1 MDLPASPA
9 PHDISS
15 VYEAHFEYV
24 WNNLR
29 RLGVEASDLEDAVH
43 DVFVVAHRR
52 RHEFRRTSS
61 MRTWLFGI
69 ARRVARDHRRRHF
82 RHRRRLDAVRNATPT
97 SRSREPP
104 QEQAASSVLLR
115 RFLDSLD
122 EGKRSV
128 FILSELEQMTGREV
142 AEALRI
148 NPNTAASRLRA
159 ARQAFD
165 VYARDLRHADRILV
179 ERPPPIP
186 EASRR
191 RAWALVAA
199 QLARPP
205 ATGAVPAAAAGATL
219 GHAKAIGLTL
229 ALAAGGLGAIKL
241 AATSTTRSKVPASE
255 PPTVALAVERPPA
268 PPLAST
274 PERTDSEPQ
283 SSPVAASVLGPV
295 APSPSAPPRTQ
306 APGHPNGT
314 TTPRVPAVDRS
325 PDDLAEHNQHLAAA
339 RVALDRAQPRQ
350 AQQIAEDY
358 LHRHADGFYADEMQ
372 LVRVQALSRQGKCE
386 QARPAARALAR
397 RRPGTTLAE
406 LAAAACPSAASNAS
420 GR

>member
-1 MDLPASPA
+1 MDLPASA
-9 PHDISS
+9 TPHDISS

-29 RLGVEASDLEDAVH
+29 RLGVEAADLEDAVH

-52 RHEFRRTSS
+52 RHEFRGTSS

-97 SRSREPP
+97 SSPREPP
-104 QEQAASSVLLR
+104 QEQAASSALLR

-142 AEALRI
+142 AVALQL
-148 NPNTAASRLRA
+148 NPNTVASRLRA

-165 VYARDLRHADRILV
+165 LYARGLRHADQLLV
-179 ERPPPIP
+179 KRPPPIP

-191 RAWALVAA
+191 RAWALVTA

-205 ATGAVPAAAAGATL
+205 TTGAVPASAAGATL

-241 AATSTTRSKVPASE
+241 VANSTARSTTTPARPAAARAIEQPPELSLAATPRTTSE
-255 PPTVALAVERPPA
+255 PP
-268 PPLAST
+268 
-274 PERTDSEPQ
+274 
-283 SSPVAASVLGPV
+283 SSSVTSSMI
-295 APSPSAPPRTQ
+295 APSARRPSAPSGARASRRSNQPTTQ
-306 APGHPNGT
+306 RASAALRPL
-314 TTPRVPAVDRS
+314 
-325 PDDLAEHNQHLAAA
+325 DDLAEHNRRLTAA
-339 RVALDRAQPRQ
+339 RAALDRAQARQ

-358 LHRHADGFYADEMQ
+358 LHRHPDGFYADEMQ
-372 LVRVQALSRQGKCE
+372 LARIQALSQQSKCE
-386 QARPAARALAR
+386 QARPAARSLSR
-397 RRPGTTLAE
+397 RRSGTTLAA
-406 LAAAACPSAASNAS
+406 LATMACPSPAPDPS